1 MKNNAA
7 RLRTFSRLAAALSFS
22 FVALVMATGVGQ
34 AATLPNVVTGPITSP
49 VNGHAYYLLEQSSWN
64 DAQTKAVE
72 LGGNLATVR
81 SAAEDQWIFDT
92 FGNFDSIS
100 RNMWIGLTD
109 QLVEGDFY
117 WISGE
122 PVTYLNWAD
131 NEPNNMLGNEPYVHI
146 YRPGHFFSG
155 FSWNDLDDEGIGF
168 NGAFLVPHGIVEV
181 MAVPEPSTWV
191 LLVVGGLPAVWI
203 MRRQRRQRA

>member
-7 RLRTFSRLAAALSFS
+7 RLRTFPRLAAALSLL
-22 FVALVMATGVGQ
+22 ALALSVGVSQ

-49 VNGHAYYLLEQSSWN
+49 VNGNAYYLLEQSSWN

-92 FGNFDSIS
+92 FGNFGSIS

-109 QLVEGDFY
+109 QLVEDDFY

-122 PVTYLNWAD
+122 PVTYDNWAD
-131 NEPNNMLGNEPYVHI
+131 DEPNNMLGNEPYVHI

-155 FSWNDLDDEGIGF
+155 FGWNDLDDAGIGF

-191 LLVVGGLPAVWI
+191 LIVVGGLPAVWI
-203 MRRQRRQRA
+203 ARRQRRQRA